1 MNEFS
6 SSAQLKALSKSQLRG
21 NYGIVI
27 SVYALHLLITLP
39 LSFVLALLLQV
50 SLELY
55 FPLSFLVSLFGGF
68 FVAGESL
75 VYLKIACHERPAVS
89 DLFYYFRSPYAERGT
104 KVVRVQLVLAAVSTF
119 CSMPFTYVQR
129 ALTREMAVQA
139 VQLTA
144 DPESVDLTYHSVLF
158 LVFAILFVAGTAIQI
173 LVQLLLSQ
181 AYYLM
186 LDFPEYSGTQILHLA
201 PKLIKG
207 HKARLFYIM
216 LSFVPLMLLGFCSC
230 GIGMLWVEPYRQTTF
245 ANFYLD
251 LVQKR
256 KPGNLQ

>member
-21 NYGIVI
+21 NYGIVVGI
-27 SVYALHLLITLP
+27 FTLHLLITLP
-39 LSFVLALLLQV
+39 LSLFLALLLQV

-55 FPLSFLVSLFGGF
+55 FPLSFLVNLFSGF
-68 FVAGESL
+68 FIAGEAL

-89 DLFYYFRSPYAERGT
+89 DLFYYFCSPYAERGG

-129 ALTREMAVQA
+129 TLTKEMAVQLNA
-139 VQLTA
+139 GA
-144 DPESVDLTYHSVLF
+144 EYADLTYHSVLF

-186 LDFPEYSGTQILHLA
+186 LDFPEYSGVQILHLA

-207 HKARLFYIM
+207 HKAGLFYIM
-216 LSFVPLMLLGFCSC
+216 LSFVPLQLLCLCSC
-230 GIGMLWVEPYRQTTF
+230 GIGMLWIYPYMQATY

-256 KPGNLQ
+256 SPGNLQ

>member
-6 SSAQLKALSKSQLRG
+6 SSVQLKALSKSQLRG
-21 NYGIVI
+21 NYGIVVGI
-27 SVYALHLLITLP
+27 YALHLLCTLP
-39 LSFVLALLLQV
+39 LSFILALLLQV

-68 FVAGESL
+68 FIAGEAL

-89 DLFYYFRSPYAERGT
+89 DLFYYFRSPYAERGA
-104 KVVRVQLVLAAVSTF
+104 KVVRVQLVLATVSTF

-129 ALTREMAVQA
+129 ALTKEMAVQLNA
-139 VQLTA
+139 GSEYA
-144 DPESVDLTYHSVLF
+144 DLTYHSVLF

-186 LDFPEYSGTQILHLA
+186 LDFPEYSGAQILHLA

-216 LSFVPLMLLGFCSC
+216 LSFVPLQLLGCCSC
-230 GIGMLWVEPYRQTTF
+230 GIGMLWIEPYRQTTY

-256 KPGNLQ
+256 KPGNL